1 MTEQR
6 VKHESPEDL
15 GDEAEPVV
23 VLLVDD
29 DPDCRMLMRDAIE
42 RRVARTLIYEVGN
55 GQEALDFLR
64 KPGAPRPGL
73 IFMDIEMPGMDGQ
86 ATLRA
91 IRSDPAFRD
100 VPVVMMSGLSDDAQ
114 IRAAAN
120 AGANS
125 YTVKS
130 AAAAQYLRTVEQ
142 SADYWLTVHR
152 RPKGAD

>member
-1 MTEQR
+1 MIEQR
-6 VKHESPEDL
+6 VKRKPPDDS
-15 GDEAEPVV
+15 GDDAEPVV

-29 DPDCRMLMRDAIE
+29 DPDCRMLMRDAIA
-42 RRVARTLIYEVGN
+42 RCGARTRICEVSN
-55 GQEALDFLR
+55 GREALEFLR

-91 IRSDPAFRD
+91 IRSDPAFRE
-100 VPVVMMSGLSDDAQ
+100 VPVVMMSGLSDDGQ
-114 IRAAAN
+114 IRAAAK

-130 AAAAQYLRTVEQ
+130 AAAEQYLRTVEQ
-142 SADYWLTVHR
+142 SANYWLTVHK
-152 RPKGAD
+152 RPRGAD